1 MTIKDLFGKS
11 KVAVIESSESGS
23 VDLESPTF
31 LDTVIKDNS
40 TFVPFLD
47 FSDPNLFVKFGS
59 AELYYDS
66 AIKRIYQTYPYDGSD
81 NEKLQFQ
88 LSSSYLE
95 EWLYYNKYPRSTG
108 YAIFSANGWGSQTS
122 EADGYGYPAS
132 QEYIDAA
139 GGLHTASAGML
150 TGKLYENFD
159 KSIKYDANKNRTQ
172 NFRLMPTDGNTIE
185 FWLKKDAFDVAST
198 EKEVILDLWNTED
211 TSSSD
216 YGRLTI
222 YLSGSGVGDSGANPI
237 RVTLRNG
244 TQGFDDQAIASSNFT
259 TSSLA
264 DSSWHHYAISFV
276 SQPTSIKS
284 YFYVDGALENE
295 LDIGS
300 AGIDEISGRVNARI
314 GALKTSPDGSSALA
328 GAGKLS
334 GSLDEFRFWKTR
346 RTSKLINQNWFQ
358 PIAGGANTED
368 NNTALGCYYKF
379 NEGITT
385 TNSVDAKV
393 LDYSGRLTNGTWT
406 GYSSASRNTG
416 SCFVSASVISVE
428 EPDPIIYSTHPDV
441 VSLSSEMQTSGSD
454 YDTTNTTYLFQ
465 KLPQFLQDEDIDN
478 DDDIKK
484 LFQIISSYFDTIY
497 SQTKVLPE
505 LTQKNYFSSS
515 MKPLPF
521 ANKLLESRGFMT
533 RELFVDTE
541 VLEFY
546 RGNDLQNLKYAENVN
561 KIKNQ
566 IYHNIYNN
574 LDYILKSKGTEK
586 SMRNFLRCF
595 GIDDE
600 LVKLNLYTDGG
611 THYFTDVFKNTS
623 VTKKYLN
630 FNNPDYFSSTVYQ
643 TSSANNSNV
652 YISGSGMKGSTEKLE
667 RFNAFTFEIDT
678 IIPEKIDITEQGF
691 FDTTFLSSSIGGFHQ
706 PATGAIGDQYHWST
720 EDNIANIQ
728 IYTVKDKI
736 NSERAKFL
744 ITNEDGTLF
753 LTSSFYTE
761 IYSNNRW
768 NLSVR
773 VAPNGY
779 GVYGSVLSSSN
790 PDYTLTFY
798 GVNHQFGEVR
808 EEFKLTASLNNTSGS
823 AYVCNPKIVYA
834 GAHYEN
840 YTGSL
845 LQESDVQIGGCRY
858 WFDFLEDADLKAH
871 SLDVTSIGVDNAT
884 RCGTMFTYEIS
895 GTVLPRADMLALNWD
910 FDTVTGS
917 DSSGNF
923 DVFDLTSGST
933 TARPIYGWLDNIVE
947 TDHPAIGANFGASK
961 TSFVENELIYTAKKE
976 LPEISVSSENIYI
989 KGDFQ
994 KFFVKDDDVSDN
1006 FYSLEKSM
1014 YQVISDEMLSMFASA
1029 VEFNNLMGEAV
1040 DRYRHRYKNL
1050 DKMRQLF
1057 FEKVESDMDFDK
1069 FTNYYKWI
1077 DSSISEMMTQLFPFS
1092 ARHSEGIADI
1102 VESHILERNKYQN
1115 KFPLTT
1121 RLASTEGSARGVGE
1135 LTYNWKFGHAPFP
1148 FRAEAENENC
1158 LWNKERKE
1166 RTDISDRQVIQNSIL
1181 NHNSASAPLLATDD
1195 GTMYFGSTY
1204 AINRLSKPYKESI
1217 AFNDSVHG
1225 GTNYS
1230 KIKDRDFVYSATRI
1244 HGPVSQQYPRG
1255 IPQNV
1260 MVVGVGEGQGTDAFI
1275 DCKDVEDPNE
1285 KRKWRFTAVVGRF
1298 ATGQNPQ
1305 ARQGEDYTH
1314 KVKSEAYWPANLIS
1328 GNVEGGYADLVTTKF
1343 KSGSIITNLHSDTF
1357 SPTNEIGL
1365 QSPFTNAWVG
1375 GHQSRHVNLNT
1386 YIESREGNHARGGI
1400 VIINQPSD
1408 GEEVV
1413 ISDGVISVTFT
1424 LKSTATANN
1433 HVQIGADAEETLDNF
1448 IIKINDFPS
1457 FKITASKLNFATID
1471 LVNDEPGVFGNVP
1484 MTDTLV
1490 FPNRVVVGMSGG
1502 TFEESRNGL
1511 DDQYTR
1517 PEAWR
1522 LLLRECADGTQGTSS
1537 FQGSN
1542 DGAMGFVGPDYGG
1555 PYPDKSRKYAFRY
1568 REERTK
1574 RPVNLKNIK
1583 TTTGSAVLG
1592 NYTENYEVVH
1602 TFGMKGNS
1610 PVLKETTGS
1619 LLPSHI
1625 GNLLPATT
1633 NYQTLIA
1640 QTTGA
1645 YGNVFGDINSSSIE
1659 HPDPLSSHTE
1669 NNRQYKIP
1677 ATPAVEG
1684 QLATVGLAFKIPPH
1698 DVVGAGST
1706 LTVPTTGSGITIGI
1720 DADGSDLRVNTDG
1733 SDTNFRNNLSFAL
1746 ADATLYGSVKTT
1758 TEGGDTDTC
1767 FQINSPG
1774 SAALRMP
1781 NLIVNGAYPLI
1792 KESND
1797 DDFYWAG
1804 WIYYPS
1810 GSTGIFRRIF
1820 AIYDDGNSLLKCGV
1834 MVSSNGHDLYLSLR
1848 DESSM
1853 RHWLY
1858 NNAGANFDDTHAN
1871 QWTHIAVSFNSSSV
1885 LQQDSVTLYINGVSA
1900 SIDTFPTLGGAQYSA
1915 SHDSTIAIMQDG
1927 DGTNTT
1933 FRQQWSG
1940 SATNWVFGT
1949 GSLLSTDVLKLYNH
1963 GYVWDTEYSA
1973 SEIAAHW
1980 KFGGTSSFGTDEIVQ
1995 PGAKFFNHLSSD
2007 YFITA
2012 SNPVVA
2018 AFDTTLSFQTAGT
2031 NGGSLYTPRISTFS
2045 LTASLQNSNYNGAIT
2060 STGDTIYLNGVEYS
2074 DPFFSLGTLS
2084 GGVTPIAAQPEVS
2097 NITEIQRD
2105 DLTSSNSI
2113 IRTRFSA
2120 PGGPEI
2126 NTRGYLDIGSQEFSV
2141 YNAMPFRNLSVLG
2154 SGSGEDTTIRVDSPA
2169 SRREGL
2175 RTLYTR
2181 HCGRYGIDSQFGAIQ
2196 EDSYVVVDA
2205 SYHKINR
2212 NTRVVVETGS
2222 LIITE
2227 SVDNFHV
2234 SRPIPSQDYGYA
2246 WVTASLS
2253 EELSPRTTGNQVV
2266 FGYWP
2271 KDGISKANPDLQ
2283 WRDNG
2288 FDSAVNFPTG
2298 STGAFSSTASGT
2310 ITISVNPTDGDTI
2323 TFGTTA
2329 ANTTTF
2335 TFKNT
2340 PLVDTHIQIGAGAS
2354 LTLGNLLNKLISTF
2368 GLVGVSQLP
2377 VVGSTMNVTN
2387 VGSENIEISETFTS
2401 PSNTVSGLTGG
2412 FKQGLVGV
2420 TS

>member
-222 YLSGSGVGDSGANPI
+222 YLTGSGVGDSGANPI

-244 TQGFDDQAIASSNFT
+244 TQGFDDQAIASSDFT

-276 SQPTSIKS
+276 SQSTSIKS
-284 YFYVDGALENE
+284 YFYVDGTLENE

-334 GSLDEFRFWKTR
+334 GSLDEFRFWKAR
-346 RTSKLINQNWFQ
+346 RTSKVINRNWFQ
-358 PIAGGANTED
+358 PIAGGSNTED

-385 TNSVDAKV
+385 NNSTDASV

-465 KLPQFLQDEDIDN
+465 KLPQFIQDEDIDN
-478 DDDIKK
+478 DDDVKK

-546 RGNDLQNLKYAENVN
+546 RGNDLQNLKYGENVN

-779 GVYGSVLSSSN
+779 GVYGSALSSSN

-823 AYVCNPKIVYA
+823 AYVCNPKVVYA

-845 LQESDVQIGGCRY
+845 LQQSDVQIGGCRY

-917 DSSGNF
+917 DPSGNF

-933 TARPIYGWLDNIVE
+933 VATYGWLDNIVE
-947 TDHPAIGANFGASK
+947 RDHPAIGANFGASK

-1077 DSSISEMMTQLFPFS
+1077 DSAISEMMTQLFPFS

-1135 LTYNWKFGHAPFP
+1135 LDYNWKFGHAPLTGTPATAVITITNPVTINDTLTFGDGKSDP
-1148 FRAEAENENC
+1148 ITYSFQNPVTDASTQILRVATALLQRAYIHNKLEADFDVAVDPTGADPEITITNNAFAFQRERGNYTLSSSFTDADNTVSGFSGGHDDENKNC

-1166 RTDISDRQVIQNSIL
+1166 RTDIADRQVIQTSIL

-1244 HGPVSQQYPRG
+1244 HGPVTQEYPKG

-1260 MVVGVGEGQGTDAFI
+1260 MVVGVGEGQGVDTFI
-1275 DCKDVEDPNE
+1275 DCLDVENPNE
-1285 KRKWRFTAVVGRF
+1285 KRKWRFSATIGRF

-1375 GHQSRHVNLNT
+1375 GHQSRHVDLNR
-1386 YIESREGNHARGGI
+1386 SSS
-1400 VIINQPSD
+1400 INP
-1408 GEEVV
+1408 
-1413 ISDGVISVTFT
+1413 
-1424 LKSTATANN
+1424 L
-1433 HVQIGADAEETLDNF
+1433 
-1448 IIKINDFPS
+1448 
-1457 FKITASKLNFATID
+1457 
-1471 LVNDEPGVFGNVP
+1471 
-1484 MTDTLV
+1484 M
-1490 FPNRVVVGMSGG
+1490 
-1502 TFEESRNGL
+1502 NGL
-1511 DDQYTR
+1511 NDQYSR

-1522 LLLRECADGTQGTSS
+1522 LLLKECPDGSNSSGS

-1610 PVLKETTGS
+1610 PVLEQATGS
-1619 LLPSHI
+1619 LLPDYHSTQ
-1625 GNLLPATT
+1625 LPASTH
-1633 NYQTLIA
+1633 YQTLI
-1640 QTTGA
+1640 GVSPFLS
-1645 YGNVFGDINSSSIE
+1645 GNVFGQ
-1659 HPDPLSSHTE
+1659 PDPLQKTG
-1669 NNRQYKIP
+1669 NNRQSNASSQTIQEG
-1677 ATPAVEG
+1677 VEG
-1684 QLATVGLAFKIPPH
+1684 QLATVGLAFKMPPH
-1698 DVVGAGST
+1698 DVVGTGST

-1733 SDTNFRNNLSFAL
+1733 SDTNFRINLAAAL
-1746 ADATLYGSVKTT
+1746 TDATLYDNTKTT

-1810 GSTGIFRRIF
+1810 GSTGVFRRIF
-1820 AIYDDGNSLLKCGV
+1820 GIYDDGNSLLKCGV

-1858 NNAGANFDDTHAN
+1858 NNGGANFDDTHAN

-1915 SHDSTIAIMQDG
+1915 SHDSTFGIMQDG
-1927 DGTNTT
+1927 DGTNTSQ
-1933 FRQQWSG
+1933 RQQWSG

-2031 NGGSLYTPRISTFS
+2031 NGGSLYTPTIATFG

-2060 STGDTIYLNGVEYS
+2060 STGDTIYLNGTAHS

-2084 GGVTPIAAQPEVS
+2084 GGVTPIAEVARRGLVNVIPS
-2097 NITEIQRD
+2097 QRD

-2154 SGSGEDTTIRVDSPA
+2154 SGSGEDTTIRVDSQA

-2271 KDGISKANPDLQ
+2271 KDGISKADPNLQ

-2288 FDSAVNFPTG
+2288 FDSAVNFPT
-2298 STGAFSSTASGT
+2298 ASA
-2310 ITISVNPTDGDTI
+2310 GDATS
-2323 TFGTTA
+2323 GE
-2329 ANTTTF
+2329 
-2335 TFKNT
+2335 
-2340 PLVDTHIQIGAGAS
+2340 
-2354 LTLGNLLNKLISTF
+2354 
-2368 GLVGVSQLP
+2368 GLVGVYS
-2377 VVGSTMNVTN
+2377 
-2387 VGSENIEISETFTS
+2387 
-2401 PSNTVSGLTGG
+2401 
-2412 FKQGLVGV
+2412 
-2420 TS
+2420 

>member
-1 MTIKDLFGKS
+1 MTIKDLFSKS

-31 LDTVIKDNS
+31 LDTIIKNNS

-88 LSSSYLE
+88 LSSSFLE

-108 YAIFSANGWGSQTS
+108 YAIFSANGWGTQTS
-122 EADGYGYPAS
+122 TADGYGYPTS

-139 GGLHTASAGML
+139 GGLHTASAGL
-150 TGKLYENFD
+150 ETGKLYQNFD
-159 KSIKYDANKNRTQ
+159 KSIKYDSNKNRTQ
-172 NFRLMPTDGNTIE
+172 NFLLMPSDGNTIE
-185 FWLKKDAFDVAST
+185 FWLKKDAFDVSKT

-222 YLSGSGVGDSGANPI
+222 YLTGSGAGDSGADPI

-244 TQGFDDQAIASSNFT
+244 TQGFDNETVVSSNFT
-259 TSSLA
+259 TSSLV
-264 DSSWHHYAISFV
+264 DSSWHHYAISFI
-276 SQPTSIKS
+276 SQSTSVRT
-284 YFYVDGALENE
+284 YFYVDGVLENQR
-295 LDIGS
+295 DIGS
-300 AGIDEISGRVNARI
+300 FGVDEISGRVNARI

-334 GSLDEFRFWKTR
+334 GSLDEFRFWKSR
-346 RTSKLINQNWFQ
+346 RTSKTINQNWFQ
-358 PIAGGANTED
+358 SVAGGANTED

-385 TNSVDAKV
+385 STSIDSKV

-416 SCFVSASVISVE
+416 SCFVSASVISIE

-465 KLPQFLQDEDIDN
+465 KLPQFIQDEDIDN
-478 DDDIKK
+478 DDDVKK

-521 ANKLLESRGFMT
+521 ANKLLESKGFVT

-561 KIKNQ
+561 NIKNQ

-574 LDYILKSKGTEK
+574 LDYIMKSKGTEK
-586 SMRNFLRCF
+586 SMRNLLRCF

-630 FNNPDYFSSTVYQ
+630 FNDPAYFSSTVYQ
-643 TSSANNSNV
+643 TSSANNANV
-652 YISGSGMKGSTEKLE
+652 YISGSGMAGSTEKLE

-691 FDTTFLSSSIGGFHQ
+691 FDTIFLSSSIGGFHQ
-706 PATGAIGDQYHWST
+706 PAFETEGDQYHWST
-720 EDNIANIQ
+720 EDNIANLQ
-728 IYTVKDKI
+728 IYAVKDQI
-736 NSERAKFL
+736 NSEKAKFL

-753 LTSSFYTE
+753 LTSSYYE
-761 IYSNNRW
+761 DIYSNNRW

-773 VAPNGY
+773 VAPDGY

-790 PDYTLTFY
+790 PNYTLTFY
-798 GVNHQFGEVR
+798 GVNHEFGEVR
-808 EEFKLTASLNNTSGS
+808 EEFKLTASLNNASGS
-823 AYVCNPKIVYA
+823 AYVCNPKTVYA

-840 YTGSL
+840 FTGSL
-845 LQESDVQIGGCRY
+845 LQQSDVQIGGCRY
-858 WFDFLEDADLKAH
+858 WFDYLADADLKAH

-895 GTVLPRADMLALNWD
+895 GTVLPRADMLALYWD

-923 DVFDLTSGST
+923 DVYDLTSGST
-933 TARPIYGWLDNIVE
+933 VATYGWLDNIVE
-947 TDHPAIGANFGASK
+947 REHPAIGANFGASK

-989 KGDFQ
+989 KGDYE
-994 KFFVKDDDVSDN
+994 KFFIKDDDVSDN

-1121 RLASTEGSARGVGE
+1121 RLASTEGSARGIGE
-1135 LTYNWKFGHAPFP
+1135 LTYNWKFGHAPLGGTQPTAVITITNPVTIGDTLTFGDGKKDP
-1148 FRAEAENENC
+1148 ITYSFENPVTDASTQILRVATALLQRAYIHNKLEADFDVAVDPTGADPEITITNNAFLFQRERGNFTLEASFTDASNTVSGFTGGRDVENENC

-1166 RTDISDRQVIQNSIL
+1166 RTDIADRQVIENSIL
-1181 NHNSASAPLLATDD
+1181 NHNSASAPLLATDA

-1244 HGPVSQQYPRG
+1244 HGPVSQQIPKG

-1260 MVVGVGEGQGTDAFI
+1260 MVVGVGEGQGVDTFI
-1275 DCKDVEDPNE
+1275 DCLDVENPNE

-1298 ATGQNPQ
+1298 ATGLNPQ

-1314 KVKSEAYWPANLIS
+1314 KVKSEAYWPSNLVS
-1328 GNVEGGYADLVTTKF
+1328 GNVEGGYADLVNTKF
-1343 KSGSIITNLHSDTF
+1343 KSGTIITNLHSDTF

-1375 GHQSRHVNLNT
+1375 GHQSRHVDLNR
-1386 YIESREGNHARGGI
+1386 SSS
-1400 VIINQPSD
+1400 INP
-1408 GEEVV
+1408 
-1413 ISDGVISVTFT
+1413 
-1424 LKSTATANN
+1424 L
-1433 HVQIGADAEETLDNF
+1433 
-1448 IIKINDFPS
+1448 
-1457 FKITASKLNFATID
+1457 
-1471 LVNDEPGVFGNVP
+1471 
-1484 MTDTLV
+1484 M
-1490 FPNRVVVGMSGG
+1490 
-1502 TFEESRNGL
+1502 NGL
-1511 DDQYTR
+1511 NDQYSR

-1522 LLLRECADGTQGTSS
+1522 LLLKECPDTDPYSELTIS
-1537 FQGSN
+1537 GSN

-1555 PYPDKSRKYAFRY
+1555 PYPDNSRKYAFRY

-1610 PVLKETTGS
+1610 PVLKEATGS
-1619 LLPSHI
+1619 LLPDYHSTQ
-1625 GNLLPATT
+1625 LPASTH
-1633 NYQTLIA
+1633 YQTLI
-1640 QTTGA
+1640 GVSPFLS
-1645 YGNVFGDINSSSIE
+1645 GNVFGQ
-1659 HPDPLSSHTE
+1659 PDPVFKTG
-1669 NNRQYKIP
+1669 NNRQSNVAIQ
-1677 ATPAVEG
+1677 TISEEVTG
-1684 QLATVGLAFKIPPH
+1684 QYATVGLAFKVPPH
-1698 DVVGAGST
+1698 DVVSTGSI
-1706 LTVPTTGSGITIGI
+1706 LTVPS
-1720 DADGSDLRVNTDG
+1720 ADGSGKTFEIDSAGSDYQVDTDG
-1733 SDTNFRNNLSFAL
+1733 SDTNFFNNLQTAL
-1746 ADATLYGSVKTT
+1746 VSTSGLYSSAPYT
-1758 TEGGDTDTC
+1758 TEGGGDPERTLRVERANTTTDLIQLQVNNQGTLIEKTNDED
-1767 FQINSPG
+1767 FFWSGWVWFPSQALG
-1774 SAALRMP
+1774 SAPCTLFEIYDETNSTNKFTVYVGKENLPSRTFLGISVGATNTSGTPIASRLWQWRNDGLPGAGTMLEDQWAH
-1781 NLIVNGAYPLI
+1781 LIVSYT
-1792 KESND
+1792 
-1797 DDFYWAG
+1797 
-1804 WIYYPS
+1804 S
-1810 GSTGIFRRIF
+1810 GSTL
-1820 AIYDDGNSLLKCGV
+1820 A
-1834 MVSSNGHDLYLSLR
+1834 
-1848 DESSM
+1848 
-1853 RHWLY
+1853 
-1858 NNAGANFDDTHAN
+1858 
-1871 QWTHIAVSFNSSSV
+1871 
-1885 LQQDSVTLYINGVSA
+1885 QDSVKLWVNQISGTFYSLPSFVGSPLPLSA
-1900 SIDTFPTLGGAQYSA
+1900 SEYPSSKFHILR
-1915 SHDSTIAIMQDG
+1915 
-1927 DGTNTT
+1927 DGTGTT
-1933 FRQQWSG
+1933 TTQVSQWSG
-1940 SATNWVFGT
+1940 SVKGWTWST
-1949 GSLLSTDVLKLYNH
+1949 GSINASLDPNRLYNY
-1963 GYVWDTEYSA
+1963 GYLWTPEYSA
-1973 SEIAAHW
+1973 S
-1980 KFGGTSSFGTDEIVQ
+1980 S
-1995 PGAKFFNHLSSD
+1995 
-2007 YFITA
+2007 
-2012 SNPVVA
+2012 VA
-2018 AFDTTLSFQTAGT
+2018 ASWRFNQTTDDIQSTGSIFMDSVGQFHITGATGTGSPLEFRATAPDGT
-2031 NGGSLYTPRISTFS
+2031 LNLYTPKIATFS
-2045 LTASLQNSNYNGAIT
+2045 LTASTQDADYNNIVSA
-2060 STGDTIYLNGVEYS
+2060 TGSTIYLNGQEYV
-2074 DPFFSLGTLS
+2074 DQFFSFGTLS
-2084 GGVTPIAAQPEVS
+2084 GGVAPVPGVYRYGFDNVIDS
-2097 NITEIQRD
+2097 QRD

-2154 SGSGEDTTIRVDSPA
+2154 SGSGEQGTIRVDSQA

-2246 WVTASLS
+2246 WVTASLGEEMSVRS
-2253 EELSPRTTGNQVV
+2253 EKRQIV

-2271 KDGISKANPDLQ
+2271 KDGIASASADVQ
-2283 WRDNG
+2283 WRGNG
-2288 FDSAVNFPTG
+2288 FDSAVNFPT
-2298 STGAFSSTASGT
+2298 ASSGDATSGE
-2310 ITISVNPTDGDTI
+2310 
-2323 TFGTTA
+2323 
-2329 ANTTTF
+2329 
-2335 TFKNT
+2335 
-2340 PLVDTHIQIGAGAS
+2340 
-2354 LTLGNLLNKLISTF
+2354 
-2368 GLVGVSQLP
+2368 GLVGVYS
-2377 VVGSTMNVTN
+2377 
-2387 VGSENIEISETFTS
+2387 
-2401 PSNTVSGLTGG
+2401 
-2412 FKQGLVGV
+2412 
-2420 TS
+2420 

>member
-1 MTIKDLFGKS
+1 MTIKDLFSKS

-31 LDTVIKDNS
+31 LNTVIKNNS

-88 LSSSYLE
+88 LSSSFLE

-108 YAIFSANGWGSQTS
+108 YAIFSANGWGSQAST
-122 EADGYGYPAS
+122 ADGYGYPAS
-132 QEYIDAA
+132 REYIDAA
-139 GGLHTASAGML
+139 GGLHTASAGL
-150 TGKLYENFD
+150 ETGKLYQNFD
-159 KSIKYDANKNRTQ
+159 KSIKYDSNKNRTQ
-172 NFRLMPTDGNTIE
+172 NFLLMPSDGNTIE
-185 FWLKKDAFDVAST
+185 FWLKKDAFDVSKT

-222 YLSGSGVGDSGANPI
+222 YLTGSGVGDSGADPI

-244 TQGFDDQAIASSNFT
+244 TQGFDDQTIVSSDFT

-264 DSSWHHYAISFV
+264 DSNWHHYAISFV
-276 SQPTSIKS
+276 SQSTSIKS

-295 LDIGS
+295 LNIGS

-314 GALKTSPDGSSALA
+314 GALKTAPDGSSAVA

-334 GSLDEFRFWKTR
+334 GSLDEFRFWKSR

-358 PIAGGANTED
+358 SVAGGANTED

-385 TNSVDAKV
+385 STSIDSKV

-428 EPDPIIYSTHPDV
+428 DPDPIIYSTHPDV

-465 KLPQFLQDEDIDN
+465 KLPQFIQDEDIDN
-478 DDDIKK
+478 DDDVKK

-521 ANKLLESRGFMT
+521 ANKLLESKGFVT

-561 KIKNQ
+561 NIKNQ

-574 LDYILKSKGTEK
+574 LDYIMKSKGTEK
-586 SMRNFLRCF
+586 SMRNLLRCF

-623 VTKKYLN
+623 ITKKYLN
-630 FNNPDYFSSTVYQ
+630 FNNPAYFSSTVYQ
-643 TSSANNSNV
+643 TSSANNANV
-652 YISGSGMKGSTEKLE
+652 YISGSGMAGSTEKLE

-691 FDTTFLSSSIGGFHQ
+691 FDTVFLSSSIGGFHQ
-706 PATGAIGDQYHWST
+706 PAFEEEGDQYHWST
-720 EDNIANIQ
+720 EDNIANLQ
-728 IYTVKDKI
+728 IYAVKDQI
-736 NSERAKFL
+736 NSEKAKFL

-753 LTSSFYTE
+753 LTSSYYDD

-773 VAPNGY
+773 VAPDGY

-790 PDYTLTFY
+790 PNYTLTFY

-823 AYVCNPKIVYA
+823 AYVCNPKTVYA

-840 YTGSL
+840 FTGSL
-845 LQESDVQIGGCRY
+845 LQQSDVQIGGCRY
-858 WFDFLEDADLKAH
+858 WFDYLADADLKAH
-871 SLDVTSIGVDNAT
+871 SLDVTSIGVDNST

-895 GTVLPRADMLALNWD
+895 GTVLPRADMLALYWD

-923 DVFDLTSGST
+923 DVYDLTSGST
-933 TARPIYGWLDNIVE
+933 VATYGWLDNIVE
-947 TDHPAIGANFGASK
+947 REHPAIGANFGASK

-989 KGDFQ
+989 KGDYE

-1135 LTYNWKFGHAPFP
+1135 LDYNWKFGHAPIN
-1148 FRAEAENENC
+1148 ESENENC

-1166 RTDISDRQVIQNSIL
+1166 RADIADRQVIQNSIL
-1181 NHNSASAPLLATDD
+1181 NHNSASAPLLAKDD

-1244 HGPVSQQYPRG
+1244 HGPVSQQIPKG

-1260 MVVGVGEGQGTDAFI
+1260 MVVGVGEGQGVDTFI
-1275 DCKDVEDPNE
+1275 DCLDVENPNE
-1285 KRKWRFTAVVGRF
+1285 KRKWRFSAVVGRF
-1298 ATGQNPQ
+1298 ATGLNPQ
-1305 ARQGEDYTH
+1305 ARQGEEYTH
-1314 KVKSEAYWPANLIS
+1314 KVKSEAYWPSNLVS

-1375 GHQSRHVNLNT
+1375 GHQSRHVDLNS
-1386 YIESREGNHARGGI
+1386 YN
-1400 VIINQPSD
+1400 SD
-1408 GEEVV
+1408 N
-1413 ISDGVISVTFT
+1413 
-1424 LKSTATANN
+1424 STTN
-1433 HVQIGADAEETLDNF
+1433 
-1448 IIKINDFPS
+1448 K
-1457 FKITASKLNFATID
+1457 
-1471 LVNDEPGVFGNVP
+1471 
-1484 MTDTLV
+1484 
-1490 FPNRVVVGMSGG
+1490 
-1502 TFEESRNGL
+1502 L

-1522 LLLRECADGTQGTSS
+1522 LLLKECPDTDPYAELTIS
-1537 FQGSN
+1537 GSN

-1555 PYPDKSRKYAFRY
+1555 PYPDSSRKYAFRY

-1574 RPVNLKNIK
+1574 RPVNLRNIK

-1592 NYTENYEVVH
+1592 NYKENYEVVH
-1602 TFGMKGNS
+1602 TFGMNGNS
-1610 PVLKETTGS
+1610 PVLKEATGS
-1619 LLPSHI
+1619 LLPDYHSTQ
-1625 GNLLPATT
+1625 LPASTH
-1633 NYQTLIA
+1633 YQTLI
-1640 QTTGA
+1640 GVSPFLS
-1645 YGNVFGDINSSSIE
+1645 GNVFGQ
-1659 HPDPLSSHTE
+1659 PDPVFKTG
-1669 NNRQYKIP
+1669 NNRQSNV
-1677 ATPAVEG
+1677 AVQTISEEVAG
-1684 QLATVGLAFKIPPH
+1684 QYATVGLAFKVPPH
-1698 DVVGAGST
+1698 DVVSTGSV
-1706 LTVPTTGSGITIGI
+1706 LTVPDAGGTGTTFEI
-1720 DADGSDLRVNTDG
+1720 DDAGSDYQVDTDG
-1733 SDTNFRNNLSFAL
+1733 SDTNFFNNLQTAL
-1746 ADATLYGSVKTT
+1746 VSTSGLYSSAPYT
-1758 TEGGDTDTC
+1758 TEGGGDPERTLRVERTGLITDLIQLQVNNQGTLIEKTNDEDFFWSGWVWFPSNAIGATPC
-1767 FQINSPG
+1767 ALFEIYDDANSTNKFSVYVGKENLPSRTFLGISVGATNTSGTPIASRLWQWRDDGLPG
-1774 SAALRMP
+1774 AGTMLEDQWAH
-1781 NLIVNGAYPLI
+1781 LIVSYT
-1792 KESND
+1792 
-1797 DDFYWAG
+1797 
-1804 WIYYPS
+1804 S
-1810 GSTGIFRRIF
+1810 GSTL
-1820 AIYDDGNSLLKCGV
+1820 A
-1834 MVSSNGHDLYLSLR
+1834 
-1848 DESSM
+1848 
-1853 RHWLY
+1853 
-1858 NNAGANFDDTHAN
+1858 
-1871 QWTHIAVSFNSSSV
+1871 
-1885 LQQDSVTLYINGVSA
+1885 QDSVKLWVNQVSGTFYSLPSFVGSPLPLSA
-1900 SIDTFPTLGGAQYSA
+1900 SEYPSSKFHILR
-1915 SHDSTIAIMQDG
+1915 
-1927 DGTNTT
+1927 DGTGTT
-1933 FRQQWSG
+1933 TTQVSQWSG
-1940 SATNWVFGT
+1940 SVKGWTWST
-1949 GSLLSTDVLKLYNH
+1949 GSINASLDPRRLYNY
-1963 GYVWDTEYSA
+1963 GYLWTPEYSA
-1973 SEIAAHW
+1973 SSVAASWRFNQTTDDIQSTGSIFMDSVGEFHISGTTGAGSPLE
-1980 KFGGTSSFGTDEIVQ
+1980 FRATAPDGTSNLF
-1995 PGAKFFNHLSSD
+1995 
-2007 YFITA
+2007 
-2012 SNPVVA
+2012 
-2018 AFDTTLSFQTAGT
+2018 
-2031 NGGSLYTPRISTFS
+2031 TPTIATFS
-2045 LTASLQNSNYNGAIT
+2045 LTASAQDADYNDTVSAAG
-2060 STGDTIYLNGVEYS
+2060 STIYLNGQEYV
-2074 DPFFSLGTLS
+2074 DEFFSFGTLS
-2084 GGVTPIAAQPEVS
+2084 GGVAPIPGIYRYGFDNVIDS
-2097 NITEIQRD
+2097 QRD

-2141 YNAMPFRNLSVLG
+2141 YNAMPFRNLSIRG
-2154 SGSGEDTTIRVDSPA
+2154 SGSGEQGTIRVDSPA

-2196 EDSYVVVDA
+2196 EDSYEVIDA

-2246 WVTASLS
+2246 WVTASLGEEMSVRS
-2253 EELSPRTTGNQVV
+2253 EKRQIV

-2271 KDGISKANPDLQ
+2271 KDGIASASADVQ
-2283 WRDNG
+2283 WRGNG
-2288 FDSAVNFPTG
+2288 FDSAVNFPT
-2298 STGAFSSTASGT
+2298 AS
-2310 ITISVNPTDGDTI
+2310 DGD
-2323 TFGTTA
+2323 A
-2329 ANTTTF
+2329 
-2335 TFKNT
+2335 
-2340 PLVDTHIQIGAGAS
+2340 
-2354 LTLGNLLNKLISTF
+2354 ISGE
-2368 GLVGVSQLP
+2368 GLVGVYS
-2377 VVGSTMNVTN
+2377 
-2387 VGSENIEISETFTS
+2387 
-2401 PSNTVSGLTGG
+2401 
-2412 FKQGLVGV
+2412 
-2420 TS
+2420 

>member
-1 MTIKDLFGKS
+1 M
-11 KVAVIESSESGS
+11 
-23 VDLESPTF
+23 
-31 LDTVIKDNS
+31 
-40 TFVPFLD
+40 
-47 FSDPNLFVKFGS
+47 
-59 AELYYDS
+59 
-66 AIKRIYQTYPYDGSD
+66 
-81 NEKLQFQ
+81 
-88 LSSSYLE
+88 
-95 EWLYYNKYPRSTG
+95 
-108 YAIFSANGWGSQTS
+108 
-122 EADGYGYPAS
+122 
-132 QEYIDAA
+132 
-139 GGLHTASAGML
+139 
-150 TGKLYENFD
+150 
-159 KSIKYDANKNRTQ
+159 
-172 NFRLMPTDGNTIE
+172 
-185 FWLKKDAFDVAST
+185 
-198 EKEVILDLWNTED
+198 
-211 TSSSD
+211 
-216 YGRLTI
+216 
-222 YLSGSGVGDSGANPI
+222 
-237 RVTLRNG
+237 
-244 TQGFDDQAIASSNFT
+244 
-259 TSSLA
+259 
-264 DSSWHHYAISFV
+264 
-276 SQPTSIKS
+276 
-284 YFYVDGALENE
+284 
-295 LDIGS
+295 
-300 AGIDEISGRVNARI
+300 
-314 GALKTSPDGSSALA
+314 
-328 GAGKLS
+328 
-334 GSLDEFRFWKTR
+334 
-346 RTSKLINQNWFQ
+346 
-358 PIAGGANTED
+358 
-368 NNTALGCYYKF
+368 
-379 NEGITT
+379 
-385 TNSVDAKV
+385 
-393 LDYSGRLTNGTWT
+393 
-406 GYSSASRNTG
+406 
-416 SCFVSASVISVE
+416 
-428 EPDPIIYSTHPDV
+428 
-441 VSLSSEMQTSGSD
+441 
-454 YDTTNTTYLFQ
+454 
-465 KLPQFLQDEDIDN
+465 
-478 DDDIKK
+478 
-484 LFQIISSYFDTIY
+484 
-497 SQTKVLPE
+497 
-505 LTQKNYFSSS
+505 
-515 MKPLPF
+515 
-521 ANKLLESRGFMT
+521 
-533 RELFVDTE
+533 
-541 VLEFY
+541 
-546 RGNDLQNLKYAENVN
+546 
-561 KIKNQ
+561 
-566 IYHNIYNN
+566 
-574 LDYILKSKGTEK
+574 
-586 SMRNFLRCF
+586 
-595 GIDDE
+595 
-600 LVKLNLYTDGG
+600 
-611 THYFTDVFKNTS
+611 
-623 VTKKYLN
+623 
-630 FNNPDYFSSTVYQ
+630 
-643 TSSANNSNV
+643 
-652 YISGSGMKGSTEKLE
+652 
-667 RFNAFTFEIDT
+667 
-678 IIPEKIDITEQGF
+678 
-691 FDTTFLSSSIGGFHQ
+691 
-706 PATGAIGDQYHWST
+706 
-720 EDNIANIQ
+720 
-728 IYTVKDKI
+728 
-736 NSERAKFL
+736 
-744 ITNEDGTLF
+744 
-753 LTSSFYTE
+753 
-761 IYSNNRW
+761 
-768 NLSVR
+768 
-773 VAPNGY
+773 
-779 GVYGSVLSSSN
+779 
-790 PDYTLTFY
+790 
-798 GVNHQFGEVR
+798 
-808 EEFKLTASLNNTSGS
+808 
-823 AYVCNPKIVYA
+823 
-834 GAHYEN
+834 
-840 YTGSL
+840 
-845 LQESDVQIGGCRY
+845 
-858 WFDFLEDADLKAH
+858 
-871 SLDVTSIGVDNAT
+871 
-884 RCGTMFTYEIS
+884 
-895 GTVLPRADMLALNWD
+895 
-910 FDTVTGS
+910 
-917 DSSGNF
+917 
-923 DVFDLTSGST
+923 
-933 TARPIYGWLDNIVE
+933 
-947 TDHPAIGANFGASK
+947 
-961 TSFVENELIYTAKKE
+961 
-976 LPEISVSSENIYI
+976 
-989 KGDFQ
+989 
-994 KFFVKDDDVSDN
+994 
-1006 FYSLEKSM
+1006 
-1014 YQVISDEMLSMFASA
+1014 
-1029 VEFNNLMGEAV
+1029 
-1040 DRYRHRYKNL
+1040 
-1050 DKMRQLF
+1050 
-1057 FEKVESDMDFDK
+1057 
-1069 FTNYYKWI
+1069 
-1077 DSSISEMMTQLFPFS
+1077 
-1092 ARHSEGIADI
+1092 
-1102 VESHILERNKYQN
+1102 
-1115 KFPLTT
+1115 
-1121 RLASTEGSARGVGE
+1121 
-1135 LTYNWKFGHAPFP
+1135 
-1148 FRAEAENENC
+1148 
-1158 LWNKERKE
+1158 
-1166 RTDISDRQVIQNSIL
+1166 
-1181 NHNSASAPLLATDD
+1181 NHNSASAPLLATDN

-1244 HGPVSQQYPRG
+1244 HGPVTQEYPKG

-1285 KRKWRFTAVVGRF
+1285 KRKWRFTATIGRF

-1375 GHQSRHVNLNT
+1375 GHQSRH
-1386 YIESREGNHARGGI
+1386 
-1400 VIINQPSD
+1400 
-1408 GEEVV
+1408 
-1413 ISDGVISVTFT
+1413 
-1424 LKSTATANN
+1424 
-1433 HVQIGADAEETLDNF
+1433 
-1448 IIKINDFPS
+1448 
-1457 FKITASKLNFATID
+1457 ID
-1471 LVNDEPGVFGNVP
+1471 LNLYNSDNS
-1484 MTDTLV
+1484 T
-1490 FPNRVVVGMSGG
+1490 
-1502 TFEESRNGL
+1502 RNNL
-1511 DDQYTR
+1511 DDQYNR

-1522 LLLRECADGTQGTSS
+1522 LLLRECPEGSNSS
-1537 FQGSN
+1537 GSFSGSN

-1568 REERTK
+1568 REERAK

-1592 NYTENYEVVH
+1592 NYKENYEVVH

-1610 PVLKETTGS
+1610 PVLKEATGS

-1659 HPDPLSSHTE
+1659 HPDALSSHTE

-1677 ATPAVEG
+1677 AIPAVEG
-1684 QLATVGLAFKIPPH
+1684 QLATVGLAFKMPPH
-1698 DVVGAGST
+1698 DVVGTGST
-1706 LTVPTTGSGITIGI
+1706 LTVPNPTGDGITIEI

-1733 SDTNFRNNLSFAL
+1733 SDTNFRSNLASAL
-1746 ADATLYGSVKTT
+1746 TDVTLYDNTKTR

-1774 SAALRMP
+1774 AASLRMP

-1820 AIYDDGNSLLKCGV
+1820 GIYDDGNSLLKCGV

-1915 SHDSTIAIMQDG
+1915 SHDSTFAIMQDG

-2012 SNPVVA
+2012 SNPVVV

-2045 LTASLQNSNYNGAIT
+2045 LTASSENANYNGAIT
-2060 STGDTIYLNGVEYS
+2060 STGPTIYLNGIEHS

-2175 RTLYTR
+2175 RTLLTR

-2246 WVTASLS
+2246 WVTASLGEEMSVRS
-2253 EELSPRTTGNQVV
+2253 EKRQVV

-2271 KDGISKANPDLQ
+2271 QDGIASASADVQ

-2288 FDSAVNFPTG
+2288 FDSAVNFPT
-2298 STGAFSSTASGT
+2298 ASSGDATSGE
-2310 ITISVNPTDGDTI
+2310 
-2323 TFGTTA
+2323 
-2329 ANTTTF
+2329 
-2335 TFKNT
+2335 
-2340 PLVDTHIQIGAGAS
+2340 
-2354 LTLGNLLNKLISTF
+2354 
-2368 GLVGVSQLP
+2368 GLVGVYS
-2377 VVGSTMNVTN
+2377 
-2387 VGSENIEISETFTS
+2387 
-2401 PSNTVSGLTGG
+2401 
-2412 FKQGLVGV
+2412 
-2420 TS
+2420 